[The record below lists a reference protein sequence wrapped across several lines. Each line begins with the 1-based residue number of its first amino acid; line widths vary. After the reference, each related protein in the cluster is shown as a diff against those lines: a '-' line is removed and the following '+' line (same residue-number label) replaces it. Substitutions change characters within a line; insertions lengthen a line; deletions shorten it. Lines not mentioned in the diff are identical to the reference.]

1 MDFDKLAI
9 GTDIEEIERFS
20 NKTLEQDE
28 KFLRKIYTPAELE
41 YCFKDKQSASHLCAR
56 YCAKEAVVK
65 ALSQFEISDVFY
77 GDIEILNHE
86 NNSPYCIIKKYPNIE
101 IKVSLSHSKTY
112 ATATVLC
119 FYGIN

>member
-9 GTDIEEIERFS
+9 GTDIEEIERFKDKS
-20 NKTLEQDE
+20 LEQDE
-28 KFLRKIYTPAELE
+28 KFLRKIFTQKELA

-65 ALSQFEISDVFY
+65 ALSQFKITDVY
-77 GDIEILNHE
+77 YSDIEILNSE
-86 NNSPYCIIKKYPNIE
+86 NGSPYCTIEKYPSVK
-101 IKVSLSHSKTY
+101 IKVSISHSKTC

-119 FYGIN
+119 FKDF